1 MVQMSTLKTLNDFM
15 LLQLAWVYDLNFTGS
30 LRMVAERRYIEMIAA
45 LLPATGEV
53 RDAVNGVRDYVER
66 QMG

>member
-1 MVQMSTLKTLNDFM
+1 
-15 LLQLAWVYDLNFTGS
+15 
-30 LRMVAERRYIEMIAA
+30 MVADRRYIEMITA

-66 QMG
+66 HRG